1 MQQPMTRHSRI
12 TILILCTAI
21 VSGCDK
27 PSSNNTNSPATQ
39 VIAPV
44 VVPVTPTPTAPTTTN
59 TSANSTQMPQTSISA
74 SSKPAKTVTLEPD
87 SSAHVTPSGCALPP
101 QTTKLTPPAI
111 PKQITGRLG
120 LYVARVPS
128 GTKEFAPIKVIEI
141 NPQGQFPLASNFKQS
156 VLLEVLRQVDQGYIK
171 LSEKF
176 KVTRGSQSYGRY
188 PYDGTDVM
196 GLALAMIGWSDNTA
210 TDMLFRRVGIGSV
223 QPIMNELRLCNTRVL
238 LPTKAWWTAQ
248 AGLGGKDFPKYS
260 LVKAT
265 QKFAKYPLE
274 AQLKIAARLDANA
287 QNTNPETLRRYLDN
301 GYFAGRNGG
310 VDTMS
315 SIDRNIQNASTPA
328 EWARFIHHEF
338 VNSDLSNSSRKL
350 FRDTMYH
357 GKGRAFIHVPIKYFG
372 GKSGNTARVLT
383 YSGYLETN
391 SGDRIIYVYFNDAS
405 QNLITRDETPQAF
418 YLINAAIR
426 KVMRP
431 EDLKPI
437 KKPTPKQPITTR
449 VITKAN
455 ARIKNLGN

>member
-1 MQQPMTRHSRI
+1 M
-12 TILILCTAI
+12 

-27 PSSNNTNSPATQ
+27 RVSTNPIVQTQAAAQEAKLPEVKPTIVATQ
-39 VIAPV
+39 VV
-44 VVPVTPTPTAPTTTN
+44 VTPSPKVVGTPN
-59 TSANSTQMPQTSISA
+59 PQALTPLT
-74 SSKPAKTVTLEPD
+74 PAKTVTLEPD
-87 SSAHVTPSGCALPP
+87 SSAHAIPSGCALPP
-101 QTTKLTPPAI
+101 QTSKLTPPAV

-156 VLLEVLRQVDQGYIK
+156 VLLEVLRQVDQGYVK

-176 KVTRGSQSYGRY
+176 TSSIANRSYGEY
-188 PYDGTDVM
+188 PFDNSDVKTLLLRM
-196 GLALAMIGWSDNTA
+196 VQASDNTA
-210 TDMLFRRVGIGSV
+210 TDMLFRRIGLGSI
-223 QPIMNELRLCNTRVL
+223 QPIINGLNLCNTRIL

-248 AGLGGKDFPKYS
+248 AGLGGKDFPKYA

-265 QKFAKYPLE
+265 QKFATYPLE

-338 VNSDLSNSSRKL
+338 VNSGLSNSSRKL

-357 GKGRAFIHVPIKYFG
+357 GKGRAFIRVPIKYFG

-383 YSGYLETN
+383 YSGYLETK

-405 QNLITRDETPQAF
+405 QNLTTRDETPQAF
-418 YLINAAIR
+418 SLINAAIR

-431 EDLKPI
+431 EDLKLIEKPAP
-437 KKPTPKQPITTR
+437 KKPITTR
-449 VITKAN
+449 AITKLN
-455 ARIKNLGN
+455 TPRKNLGN

>member
-1 MQQPMTRHSRI
+1 MTQRSRFP
-12 TILILCTAI
+12 ILLLIAVI

-27 PSSNNTNSPATQ
+27 RVNNNPIIQTQ
-39 VIAPV
+39 TSAQEAPKLPEV
-44 VVPVTPTPTAPTTTN
+44 VSAKTMTVTPKAIPI
-59 TSANSTQMPQTSISA
+59 TQPV
-74 SSKPAKTVTLEPD
+74 KPAKTVTLEPD
-87 SSAHVTPSGCALPP
+87 SSSHDSTPGCTVPP
-101 QTTKLTPPAI
+101 QATKLPVPAV

-120 LYVARVPS
+120 LYVARVPK
-128 GTKEFAPIKVIEI
+128 GTKDFAPLKVIEI

-171 LSEKF
+171 LSQKF
-176 KVTRGSQSYGRY
+176 KITKANQSYGRY

-210 TDMLFRRVGIGSV
+210 TDILFRRIGIGSV
-223 QPIMNELRLCNTRVL
+223 QPIMNDLRLCNTRVL

-248 AGLGGKDFPKYS
+248 AGLGGKDFPKYA

-265 QKFAKYPLE
+265 QKFANYPLE

-310 VDTMS
+310 VNTMS
-315 SIDRNIQNASTPA
+315 AIDRNIQNASTPA

-338 VNSDLSNSSRKL
+338 VNSGLSNQSRQL
-350 FRDTMYH
+350 FRDTMSH
-357 GKGRAFIHVPIKYFG
+357 GKGRAFLGVPMTYFG

-383 YSGYLETN
+383 YSGYLETK
-391 SGDRIIYVYFNDAS
+391 SGDRIIYVYFNDS
-405 QNLITRDETPQAF
+405 SHNLITRDETPQAF
-418 YLINAAIR
+418 SLINAAIR

-431 EDLKPI
+431 EDLKPT
-437 KKPTPKQPITTR
+437 KKPDPQKSVPIR
-449 VITKAN
+449 MLTKLKTQHKTQTN
-455 ARIKNLGN
+455 

>member
-1 MQQPMTRHSRI
+1 MTRRSQLP
-12 TILILCTAI
+12 ILLLIAVI

-27 PSSNNTNSPATQ
+27 RVNNANPIIQTQ
-39 VIAPV
+39 AAAQEAPQLPEVTPVSVIATTPAISSTPPV
-44 VVPVTPTPTAPTTTN
+44 
-59 TSANSTQMPQTSISA
+59 Q
-74 SSKPAKTVTLEPD
+74 PAKTVTLEPD
-87 SSAHVTPSGCALPP
+87 SSSHESTPGCAIPP
-101 QTTKLTPPAI
+101 QTSKLPVPVV

-128 GTKEFAPIKVIEI
+128 GTKEFAPVKVIEI

-156 VLLEVLRQVDQGYIK
+156 VLLELLRQVDQGYIK
-171 LSEKF
+171 LSQKF
-176 KVTRGSQSYGRY
+176 KITKASQSYGRY

-210 TDMLFRRVGIGSV
+210 TDILFRRIGIGSV
-223 QPIMNELRLCNTRVL
+223 QPIMNDLRLCNTRVL

-248 AGLGGKDFPKYS
+248 AGFGGKDFPKYG

-265 QKFAKYPLE
+265 KKFANYPLE

-310 VDTMS
+310 VNTMS
-315 SIDRNIQNASTPA
+315 EIDRNIQNASTPA

-338 VNSDLSNSSRKL
+338 VNSGLSNQSRKL
-350 FRDTMYH
+350 FRDTMSH
-357 GKGRAFIHVPIKYFG
+357 GKGRAFLHVPMTYFG

-383 YSGYLETN
+383 YSGYLETK
-391 SGDRIIYVYFNDAS
+391 SGDRIIYVYFNDSS

-418 YLINAAIR
+418 WLINTAIR

-437 KKPTPKQPITTR
+437 KKPVQIK
-449 VITKAN
+449 VVTKLN
-455 ARIKNLGN
+455 AQHKIQKK

>member
-1 MQQPMTRHSRI
+1 MTRHSRI
-12 TILILCTAI
+12 TISILFAVI

-27 PSSNNTNSPATQ
+27 PSSNAISPATRAVSPVPATLPAVITEPPPSTPQPQ
-39 VIAPV
+39 VAAPK
-44 VVPVTPTPTAPTTTN
+44 TIEPT
-59 TSANSTQMPQTSISA
+59 
-74 SSKPAKTVTLEPD
+74 KTVTLEPD
-87 SSAHVTPSGCALPP
+87 SSAHAIPPGCALPP
-101 QTTKLTPPAI
+101 QTTKLAAPAV

-128 GTKEFAPIKVIEI
+128 GTKEFAPIKAIEI

-156 VLLEVLRQVDQGYIK
+156 ILLEVLRQVDQGYIK

-176 KVTRGSQSYGRY
+176 KVTRANQSYGRF
-188 PYDGTDVM
+188 PYDGTDLM
-196 GLALAMIGWSDNTA
+196 GLATAMIGWSDNTA
-210 TDMLFRRVGIGSV
+210 TDMLFRRIGLGSI
-223 QPIMNELRLCNTRVL
+223 QPIMNDLRLCNTRVL
-238 LPTKAWWTAQ
+238 LPTKTWWTAQ
-248 AGLGGKDFPKYS
+248 AGLGGKDFPKYA

-265 QKFAKYPLE
+265 QKFANYPLE

-315 SIDRNIQNASTPA
+315 EIDRNIQNASTPA
-328 EWARFIHHEF
+328 EWAKFIHHEF
-338 VNSDLSNSSRKL
+338 VNSGLSNQGRKL
-350 FRDTMYH
+350 FRDTMSQ
-357 GKGRAFIHVPIKYFG
+357 GKGRAFIRVPFTYFG

-383 YSGYLETN
+383 YSGYLETK

-437 KKPTPKQPITTR
+437 VKPAKKPSSPR
-449 VITKAN
+449 VITKLN
-455 ARIKNLGN
+455 TPNKNLGN

>member
-1 MQQPMTRHSRI
+1 MFL
-12 TILILCTAI
+12 LIALM

-27 PSSNNTNSPATQ
+27 RASTSPIVQTQASKQVAPTLPEVKPASATAPIATIPNSQTR
-39 VIAPV
+39 
-44 VVPVTPTPTAPTTTN
+44 PTAAIMPAPTT
-59 TSANSTQMPQTSISA
+59 PQTAMPIPS
-74 SSKPAKTVTLEPD
+74 KTVTLEPD
-87 SSAHVTPSGCALPP
+87 SSAHLSPSGCALPP
-101 QTTKLTPPAI
+101 QTTKLAAPAV

-156 VLLEVLRQVDQGYIK
+156 VLLEVLRQVDQGNIK

-176 KVTRGSQSYGRY
+176 KVTRANQSYGRF
-188 PYDGTDVM
+188 PYDGTDLM

-210 TDMLFRRVGIGSV
+210 TDMLFRRIGIGNV
-223 QPIMNELRLCNTRVL
+223 QPIMDNLQLCNTRVL

-248 AGLGGKDFPKYS
+248 AGLGGKDFPKYA

-315 SIDRNIQNASTPA
+315 EIDRNIQNASTPA

-338 VNSDLSNSSRKL
+338 VNSGLSNSSRKL
-350 FRDTMYH
+350 FRDTMSH
-357 GKGRAFIHVPIKYFG
+357 GKGRAFIRVPFTYFG

-383 YSGYLETN
+383 YSGYLETK

-418 YLINAAIR
+418 NLINAAIR
-426 KVMRP
+426 KVMRT
-431 EDLKPI
+431 EDLQPI
-437 KKPTPKQPITTR
+437 KKPSP
-449 VITKAN
+449 TKALPAPVVTKLN
-455 ARIKNLGN
+455 TPRKNSGN

>member
-1 MQQPMTRHSRI
+1 M
-12 TILILCTAI
+12 

-27 PSSNNTNSPATQ
+27 RVSTNPTVQTQ
-39 VIAPV
+39 ASKQIAPKLPEV
-44 VVPVTPTPTAPTTTN
+44 KPVGTTVPVTATPNAQTTPAVATVQAPIT
-59 TSANSTQMPQTSISA
+59 PQTTGQPPTE
-74 SSKPAKTVTLEPD
+74 PAKTVTLEPD
-87 SSAHVTPSGCALPP
+87 SSAHATPSGCALPP
-101 QTTKLTPPAI
+101 QTTKLAAPAV

-171 LSEKF
+171 LSERF
-176 KVTRGSQSYGRY
+176 KVTKANQSYGRY
-188 PYDGTDVM
+188 PYDGTDLM

-210 TDMLFRRVGIGSV
+210 TDMLFRRIGIGSV
-223 QPIMNELRLCNTRVL
+223 QPIINQLQLCNTRVL

-248 AGLGGKDFPKYS
+248 AGLGGKDFPKYA

-315 SIDRNIQNASTPA
+315 EIDRNIQNASTPA

-338 VNSDLSNSSRKL
+338 VNSGLSSASRKL
-350 FRDTMYH
+350 FRDTMFH
-357 GKGRAFIHVPIKYFG
+357 GKGRALIHVPFTYFG

-383 YSGYLETN
+383 YSGYLETK

-405 QNLITRDETPQAF
+405 QNLTTRDETPQAF
-418 YLINAAIR
+418 NLINAAIR

-431 EDLKPI
+431 EDLIPI
-437 KKPTPKQPITTR
+437 KKPAPNKTDPKKPSQPR
-449 VITKAN
+449 VITKLN
-455 ARIKNLGN
+455 APSKSVGN